1 MRVMTEHLLT
11 RYGFATQCRSVRTT
25 AIHVLDLCHD
35 PTVAVN
41 NVITECRRARDEDL
55 AQVIVLGCAGMAQF
69 RDEIEQNVGLPVID
83 GTVAALKMCE
93 AMIDM
98 GLKTS
103 KHLTFDFPITT
114 NKEKHTHMECK

>member
-1 MRVMTEHLLT
+1 
-11 RYGFATQCRSVRTT
+11 
-25 AIHVLDLCHD
+25 
-35 PTVAVN
+35 
-41 NVITECRRARDEDL
+41 
-55 AQVIVLGCAGMAQF
+55 MAQF
-69 RDEIEQNVGLPVID
+69 RDEIEQSVGIPVID

-114 NKEKHTHMECK
+114 NTKTNTHNENK